1 MLSYSQFCD
10 FSKKERKIHNWKEQ
24 GHLKVN
30 KTKKV
35 MKDKI
40 MGFKQ
45 CDQIRQNFAVLGHF
59 HKNLVI
65 SWDKIAKKLEH
76 VWLL

>member
-1 MLSYSQFCD
+1 L
-10 FSKKERKIHNWKEQ
+10 KKERKIHNWKEQ
-24 GHLKVN
+24 GHRKVN

-45 CDQIRQNFAVLGHF
+45 CDQIRQNYAILGYF
-59 HKNLVI
+59 HKDLVI
-65 SWDKIAKKLEH
+65 SWDINSQKTGTFLAVIRKE
-76 VWLL
+76 